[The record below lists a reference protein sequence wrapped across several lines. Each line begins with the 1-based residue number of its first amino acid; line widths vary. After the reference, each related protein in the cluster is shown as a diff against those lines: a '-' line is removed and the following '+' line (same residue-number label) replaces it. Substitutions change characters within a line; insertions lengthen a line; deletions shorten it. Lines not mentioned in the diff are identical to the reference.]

1 MSIVNPKNK
10 AVVFKLTGLILDS
23 YLNVIESEAILNKN
37 EPGLIGLGEHI
48 TDSLYVSEGV
58 HSMWSRDIA
67 DPVDHGELPAENIYG
82 THPFYMGLDTADN
95 WYGVFT
101 RLTSA

>member
-1 MSIVNPKNK
+1 
-10 AVVFKLTGLILDS
+10 
-23 YLNVIESEAILNKN
+23 
-37 EPGLIGLGEHI
+37 
-48 TDSLYVSEGV
+48 
-58 HSMWSRDIA
+58 MWSRDIA